1 MTTISVVTAVYNR
14 KDTVAQALDSVL
26 AQTYASV
33 EPVVIDGASTDGTV
47 EVLGRYRSRIPVLVS
62 EPDAGIYDAL
72 NKGILLSHGDVV
84 GFLHADDLF
93 AHDAVLERIAA
104 AFENSGADAVYG
116 DLVYVD
122 KEDPNRIV
130 RYWKAGGFNPTKLRQ
145 GWMPPHP
152 TFYVKRSVYERLGLF
167 DTRYRIAADYDS
179 VVRFL
184 LLGGIQV
191 AYVPEVLVRM
201 RVGGVSNRS
210 LSTIVRK
217 SREDHDI
224 LRRHGVGG
232 LPTLLRKNLGK
243 VGQFWTRK

>member
-1 MTTISVVTAVYNR
+1 MTSISVVTAVYNR
-14 KDTVAQALDSVL
+14 KGTVAQALDSIL
-26 AQTYASV
+26 AQTHPDV
-33 EPVVIDGASTDGTV
+33 EPLIVDGASTDGTRD
-47 EVLGRYRSRIPVLVS
+47 VLERYRSRIPNFVS
-62 EPDAGIYDAL
+62 EPDGGIYDAL
-72 NKGILLSHGDVV
+72 NKGILRAHGDVV

-93 AHDAVLERIAA
+93 ANDTVLERIAA
-104 AFENSGADAVYG
+104 TFDASGVDAVYG

-122 KEDPNRIV
+122 KGDPSRIV
-130 RYWKAGGFNPTKLRQ
+130 RYWKAGAFDRAKLRQ

-152 TFYVKRSVYERLGLF
+152 TFYVRRSVYERLGLF

-184 LLGGIQV
+184 FNGGIEV

-210 LSTIVRK
+210 LSTIMRK

-224 LRRHGVGG
+224 LQRHGVGG
-232 LPTLLRKNLGK
+232 LSTLLRKNFSK
-243 VGQFWTRK
+243 VSQFWAR